1 MLLSACLSACGRT
14 SLQRC
19 ILFPVRLCSG
29 VHQAGRGAAG
39 GCWGLIEC
47 WLRPAGTQH
56 SGFLNHSTNAFI
68 HLQNS
73 AINFGAGVRTFGEIW
88 PVIASLSRARS
99 FSPAPLRTG
108 PDRHS
113 KQISRL
119 ILYSYSQLGNTGWS
133 LLLLLFFLFFYML
146 CLISAVM

>member
-1 MLLSACLSACGRT
+1 MHAGGLLCSVAFCLLSASAAESIR
-14 SLQRC
+14 
-19 ILFPVRLCSG
+19 
-29 VHQAGRGAAG
+29 QAGGQAGAAG

-73 AINFGAGVRTFGEIW
+73 AINFSAGVRTFGEIW
-88 PVIASLSRARS
+88 PVIASLSRAGS

-108 PDRHS
+108 PDRHW

-119 ILYSYSQLGNTGWS
+119 ILHSYSQLGNAGWS
-133 LLLLLFFLFFYML
+133 LLLLLLFFFSSFI
-146 CLISAVM
+146 CCV